1 MTRTDKLLERL
12 VKRVNDSGVSPD
24 VVLTVAG
31 TTVVGQLAP
40 RAEWLRLMASRLEES
55 SIGEFAADF
64 TAEAGAMDTEEYLHL
79 SRARVVDGADG
90 IPPKSGLFRLPLS
103 SVDAWAL
110 GTRLD

>member
-1 MTRTDKLLERL
+1 MTQADKLLERL

-24 VVLTVAG
+24 IVLTVAG
-31 TTVVGQLAP
+31 TTMVGQLAP
-40 RAEWLRLMASRLEES
+40 RAEWLRRMASKLEDS
-55 SIGEFAADF
+55 NIGEFAADF

-79 SRARVVDGADG
+79 WRAYVVDGSEG

-110 GTRLD
+110 GTRMD